1 MLFNN
6 AIVVFALSVSV
17 NAYPQPYPNKCG
29 DQVCPADK
37 AKCCEVIVNGVAELG
52 CFAEC
57 PPIQALERRQA
68 YPNKCGDQVC
78 PADKAK
84 CCEVIV
90 NGVAEI
96 GCFAECPPIQAL
108 ERRQAYPNKCGD
120 QVCPADKAKCCEVIV
135 NGVAEIGCFAECPP
149 IQALEHPQAKLRNR
163 EEPPAT
169 TAASPPIPTFG
180 PKCGDSFF
188 CPVGQVCCPDA
199 LYHCADPDKVSEQC
213 PW

>member
-6 AIVVFALSVSV
+6 AIIVFALSVSV
-17 NAYPQPYPNKCG
+17 NAFPQPYPNKCGDQVCPADKAKCCEVIVNGVAELGCFAECPPVQALERRQEYPNKCG

-57 PPIQALERRQA
+57 PPIQALQ
-68 YPNKCGDQVC
+68 
-78 PADKAK
+78 
-84 CCEVIV
+84 
-90 NGVAEI
+90 
-96 GCFAECPPIQAL
+96 
-108 ERRQAYPNKCGD
+108 
-120 QVCPADKAKCCEVIV
+120 
-135 NGVAEIGCFAECPP
+135 
-149 IQALEHPQAKLRNR
+149 NR
-163 EEPPAT
+163 EEPSAT
-169 TAASPPIPTFG
+169 IAASPSIPSFG

-213 PW
+213 P